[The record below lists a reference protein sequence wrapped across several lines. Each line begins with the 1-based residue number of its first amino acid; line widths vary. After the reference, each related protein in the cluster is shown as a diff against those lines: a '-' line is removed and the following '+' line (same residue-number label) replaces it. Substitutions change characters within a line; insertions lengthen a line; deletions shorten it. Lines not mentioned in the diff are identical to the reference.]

1 MYMHPASGSLYGLDG
16 TMVLDGTCN
25 SALKKPMPT
34 RSLLPTKPGKTGPG
48 SVSHDIFLNIVDM
61 LVEIA
66 QEEAKPSKFWVVYS
80 PNKEGSV
87 ALRGRDNSFHP
98 DKAKWSIFQKQRLF
112 TIRLPL
118 QICSKTRSIVHQK
131 FLRFKAFETYS
142 QDLAD
147 VWILPKVD
155 YFCLPLS
162 NININLAEALS
173 NYHANAALQQSHCSR
188 YILYQIQK
196 VQLNCPH
203 QLSPA
208 STGFVSSLVALPR
221 LTEITILYTESYG
234 VHRMYDFKPFQAGVI
249 DIPDK
254 LTSLVMLRAEHGC
267 NFEAFWAPFK
277 AKGVRLLARLNPSSD
292 IVLEVVSTREGARMQ
307 WLPHVLDGDMIEEH
321 YWRLRL

>member
-1 MYMHPASGSLYGLDG
+1 MDSNYALFMMYMHPASGSLYGVDG
-16 TMVLDGTCN
+16 TTVLDGTCQ

-34 RSLLPTKPGKTGPG
+34 RLLLPTKPGKTGPG
-48 SVSHDIFLNIVDM
+48 SISHDIFLNIVDM
-61 LVEIA
+61 LVKIA
-66 QEEAKPSKFWVVYS
+66 QEEAKPLRFWVVYS

-87 ALRGRDNSFHP
+87 ALRGRDNSFHS
-98 DKAKWSIFQKQRLF
+98 DKAEWSIFQKQRFF

-118 QICSKTRSIVHQK
+118 QICSKTRSIVNQK
-131 FLRFKAFETYS
+131 FLRFKAFETCS

-155 YFCLPLS
+155 YFCLPLCS
-162 NININLAEALS
+162 ININLAEALS

-196 VQLNCPH
+196 I
-203 QLSPA
+203 A
-208 STGFVSSLVALPR
+208 
-221 LTEITILYTESYG
+221 ILYTESYG
-234 VHRMYDFKPFQAGVI
+234 IHRMYDFKPFQAGVI

-254 LTSLVMLRAEHGC
+254 LTSLVMLREEHGC

-277 AKGVRLLARLNPSSD
+277 AKGVRLLARLSPSTD

>member
-1 MYMHPASGSLYGLDG
+1 
-16 TMVLDGTCN
+16 
-25 SALKKPMPT
+25 MPT

-48 SVSHDIFLNIVDM
+48 LISHDIFLNIVDM
-61 LVEIA
+61 LVKIA
-66 QEEAKPSKFWVVYS
+66 QEEANPSRFWVIYS

-87 ALRGRDNSFHP
+87 TLGGRDDTFHSG
-98 DKAKWSIFQKQRLF
+98 KAKWSIFQKQRYL

-118 QICSKTRSIVHQK
+118 QICSKTRSIVHQN
-131 FLRFKAFETYS
+131 FLRFKAMETCS

-162 NININLAEALS
+162 NTNINLAEALS
-173 NYHANAALQQSHCSR
+173 NYHANAALQQNHCSR

-196 VQLNCPH
+196 VQLNCTH
-203 QLSPA
+203 QLLPA
-208 STGFVSSLVALPR
+208 STGFVGSLLALPR
-221 LTEITILYTESYG
+221 LAEIVLLYVDG
-234 VHRMYDFKPFQAGVI
+234 DGKQRMYDFKPFQAGVI

-254 LTSLVMLRAEHGC
+254 LGGLVTLRKEHGR

-277 AKGVRLLARLNPSSD
+277 AKGVRLLARLSPTTD
-292 IVLEVVSTREGARMQ
+292 IVLEVVSAREGARMQ